1 MKKGKASMVRWEE
14 GQMKATWWERTKE
27 ENLHENEDQTISL
40 EKGGDEYR
48 WKKEDEERGERGVRK
63 RRTKTMKTVYKTKDK
78 RVEICRYKRKETRE
92 KTGAWEINERKTRP
106 QGTKE
111 LRQMNDKGWLMKETV
126 KRKGENGGGDC
137 RSSQGKRIWC
147 CVSINASLL
156 PRL

>member
-1 MKKGKASMVRWEE
+1 M
-14 GQMKATWWERTKE
+14 
-27 ENLHENEDQTISL
+27 

-63 RRTKTMKTVYKTKDK
+63 RRTKTMKTVFKTKDK

-111 LRQMNDKGWLMKETV
+111 LRQMNDKG
-126 KRKGENGGGDC
+126 
-137 RSSQGKRIWC
+137 
-147 CVSINASLL
+147 
-156 PRL
+156 